1 MSSLDSQTL
10 QYVPQRFH
18 WSIADATNL
27 QAIQSGIAM
36 AVLLLILPSLSSYL
50 LSRRGFSTN
59 RKDLLLTRIG
69 FTSYGASLLT
79 MGLAPLVPFFII
91 GLMIGTLAAGCGAAI
106 RALLTSWVLPNEVA
120 RLYTLLG
127 IIETIGSMGGG
138 PIIAGLY
145 NIGLKE
151 ATRGKG
157 DVLLGIPWIITGS
170 IMSCVAITTFVLKFG
185 IKDGKGDVEGGFT
198 QVPTS
203 AEEDEVGLRDL
214 RREEGM
220 AYDPVEEEEDEL
232 KSPVTVD
239 LR

>member
-27 QAIQSGIAM
+27 QAIQSGISM
-36 AVLLLILPSLSSYL
+36 LLLLLILPSLSSYL
-50 LSRRGFSTN
+50 LNRRSFSTN

-79 MGLAPLVPFFII
+79 MGFAPLAPIFII
-91 GLMIGTLAAGCGAAI
+91 GLMIGTFAAGCGAAI

-138 PIIAGLY
+138 PIISSLY
-145 NIGLKE
+145 NVGLAQ
-151 ATRGKG
+151 ATKGKG
-157 DVLLGIPWIITGS
+157 DVLLGLPWIITGS
-170 IMSCVAITTFVLKFG
+170 IMSCVAVTTFVLKFG
-185 IKDGKGDVEGGFT
+185 ISSTKEDVESKGGFAP
-198 QVPTS
+198 VPMT
-203 AEEDEVGLRDL
+203 EDDEIGMQDL
-214 RREEGM
+214 ERERGM
-220 AYDPVEEEEDEL
+220 AYDPVESEEP
-232 KSPVTVD
+232 KTPVTVD